1 MERDV
6 NWKDICD
13 FLAYKAAK
21 ALGLD
26 TTKHIWHLG
35 CRSNGYQLYSIAVFS
50 FGTKSFAILK
60 GKGGIDILLPGRT
73 QDPAKIL
80 ASLLTS
86 ASVEPIVVYKNGNP
100 AGEVLPQNPALEPL
114 LLEMDLEGWKKSR

>member
-1 MERDV
+1 MERDL

-21 ALGLD
+21 ALGWD
-26 TTKHIWHLG
+26 TTKYIWHLG

-50 FGTKSFAILK
+50 FGSKRFENLK
-60 GKGGIDILLPGRT
+60 GKCGIDILLPRRT

-86 ASVEPIVVYKNGNP
+86 AAVEPIVVYKSGKP
-100 AGEVLPQNPALEPL
+100 AGEVLPRNPALEPL
-114 LLEMDLEGWKKSR
+114 LLEMDLEGWKRSR